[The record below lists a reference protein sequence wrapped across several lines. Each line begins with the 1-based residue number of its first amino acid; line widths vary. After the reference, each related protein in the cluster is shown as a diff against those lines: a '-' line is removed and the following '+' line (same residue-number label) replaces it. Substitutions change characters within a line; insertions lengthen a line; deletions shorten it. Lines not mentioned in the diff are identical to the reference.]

1 MQADLITGLYVFMLA
16 AFIGFEVIRR
26 VSPLLHTPLMSLTN
40 ALDAIAVVG
49 AIILA
54 GERKTTLS
62 TISWNHR
69 HRGRHQ
75 QRGGRLP
82 HYRPHAQDV
91 QSQPDSQTMTPM
103 AGSEYIIQ
111 ITYLIATALFLLS
124 LKWLSSPATARRGVW
139 AGEVGMLL
147 AIVGTLFY
155 KGIVDYKWIAIALVL
170 GSIIGVPLGK
180 VAMTAVPQRT
190 ALSHAFGALCVT
202 LVGTGEFYLRAPNV
216 PRFVMSVLSLEVIL
230 GSLTFTGSLMA
241 AGKLQEI
248 LPQRPII
255 YKGQNFV
262 NLGLLAIAIGIAV
275 YLVIHPDAI
284 YLYPAMVV
292 IPLLFGVMMII
303 PIGGADMPTVISL
316 LNSYAGLSAAAMGFV
331 LDSKLLIVA
340 GALDGA
346 SGFILSVNMSKAMNR
361 SFTNVLFGAFGQVQP
376 AAVAGTEETRS
387 VRSATPEEAAA
398 ILSAANKVVIVPGY
412 GMAVAQ
418 AQHKVRELYDALSKR
433 GVDVKFGIHPVAG
446 RMPGHMNV
454 LLAEADIPYDKLL
467 DMDEANPDFPQTDVA
482 LVIGANDVT
491 NPAARSDAGSPIYG
505 MPILDVDKART
516 VMVIKRSMSPG
527 FAGIDNPLY
536 YLDNTLMLFGDAKQF
551 VGSVVREMTGGGGG
565 H

>member
-1 MQADLITGLYVFMLA
+1 MIQGTELIIEITYFIA
-16 AFIGFEVIRR
+16 AVLF
-26 VSPLLHTPLMSLTN
+26 
-40 ALDAIAVVG
+40 
-49 AIILA
+49 ILA
-54 GERKTTLS
+54 
-62 TISWNHR
+62 
-69 HRGRHQ
+69 
-75 QRGGRLP
+75 
-82 HYRPHAQDV
+82 
-91 QSQPDSQTMTPM
+91 
-103 AGSEYIIQ
+103 
-111 ITYLIATALFLLS
+111 
-124 LKWLSSPATARRGVW
+124 LKWLSSPATARHGVW
-139 AGEVGMLL
+139 AGEVGMVL
-147 AIVGTLFY
+147 AVAGTLLHH
-155 KGIVDYKWIAIALVL
+155 GIVDYKWIAIALVL
-170 GSIIGVPLGK
+170 GTIIGVPLGN

-202 LVGTGEFYLRAPNV
+202 LVGTSEFYLRAPDIA
-216 PRFVMSVLSLEVIL
+216 PFTMAVLSLEVIL
-230 GSLTFTGSLMA
+230 GGLTVTGSLMA

-248 LPQRPII
+248 LPQRPIT

-262 NLGLLAIAIGIAV
+262 NLGMLLVAIGIAV
-275 YLVIHPDAI
+275 YLVHDPSAMQ
-284 YLYPAMVV
+284 LYPVMVG
-292 IPLLFGVMMII
+292 IALIFGVMLIV

-331 LDSKLLIVA
+331 LNSKLLIVA

-361 SFTNVLFGAFGQVQP
+361 SFTNVLFGAFGQVQTS
-376 AAVAGTEETRS
+376 AAGAEAEARS

-398 ILSAANKVVIVPGY
+398 IISAANKVVVVPGY

-418 AQHKVRELYDALSKR
+418 AQHKVRELYDALTKR

-467 DMDEANPDFPQTDVA
+467 DMDEVNADMPQTDVA

-491 NPAARSDAGSPIYG
+491 NPAARSDASSPIYG

-516 VMVIKRSMSPG
+516 VMVIKRSMNPG

-536 YLDNTLMLFGDAKQF
+536 YLDNNLMLFGDAKAF
-551 VGSVVREMTGGGGG
+551 VGSIVRELSGGGAHG
-565 H
+565 